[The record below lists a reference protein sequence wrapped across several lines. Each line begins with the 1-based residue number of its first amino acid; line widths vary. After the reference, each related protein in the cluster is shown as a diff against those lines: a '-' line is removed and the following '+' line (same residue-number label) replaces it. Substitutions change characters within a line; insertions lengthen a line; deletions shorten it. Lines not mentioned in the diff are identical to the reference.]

1 MPAAIFAFFTV
12 LFVILGVVFRTGKGG
27 FLIAGYNT
35 APLSR
40 KKQYDE
46 KKLCKYMSIIM
57 FLCAAC
63 SLFAVAA
70 FLLHKMMLLWLSV
83 GLINLVCVGGLIFM
97 NTGGR
102 VKKQ

>member
-1 MPAAIFAFFTV
+1 
-12 LFVILGVVFRTGKGG
+12 
-27 FLIAGYNT
+27 
-35 APLSR
+35 
-40 KKQYDE
+40 
-46 KKLCKYMSIIM
+46 MSIIM

-63 SLFAVAA
+63 SLFAVFA

-83 GLINLVCVGGLIFM
+83 GLIVLVCVGGVIFM